1 MDIIAIIWII
11 GAIASILI
19 SFLWKNDFRDS
30 KEFIRQYIRIVI
42 MSVGLS
48 WIYFFAQL
56 AIILWL
62 YHLFNKE
69 HRYEE

>member
-19 SFLWKNDFRDS
+19 SFLWKNDFVDS
-30 KEFIRQYIRIVI
+30 KETIRQYIRIII
-42 MSVGLS
+42 MSVVLS

-62 YHLFNKE
+62 YHMFNK
-69 HRYEE
+69 